1 MKMIMAV
8 VPRSGSENVL
18 HALVSAGH
26 TATFTES
33 RGGMLRQAQM
43 TLFIAVQAQ
52 DLEKVLGIIE
62 DTCHSSV
69 KVEST
74 ETGPLT
80 PFAPTSSVSTEIGG
94 AVVFVWDMDRLETY
108 R

>member
-8 VPRSGSENVL
+8 VPRSESDNVL

-52 DLEKVLGIIE
+52 DLEKVLDIIKN
-62 DTCHSSV
+62 TCYSCV
-69 KVEST
+69 TVEST
-74 ETGPLT
+74 KAKQRSDL
-80 PFAPTSSVSTEIGG
+80 APESSTSEIGG